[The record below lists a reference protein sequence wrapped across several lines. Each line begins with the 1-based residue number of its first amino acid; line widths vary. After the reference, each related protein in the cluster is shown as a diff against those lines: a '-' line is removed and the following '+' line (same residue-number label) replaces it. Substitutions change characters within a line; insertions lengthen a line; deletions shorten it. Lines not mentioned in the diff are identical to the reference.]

1 MNEALEKD
9 GRAQTDDE
17 LKWRKD
23 ISEALARIASSQER
37 IAWILE
43 TIEKRIV

>member
-1 MNEALEKD
+1 MSEALEKD
-9 GRAQTDDE
+9 RRAQTDDE
-17 LKWRKD
+17 LKWRKE